1 MIRNKVF
8 IGLIAFNI
16 ATVAGLVAAQYL
28 RPVGHGSASF
38 VTVDAVKITNAERAV
53 ASSLFNQGLN
63 GGNQDA
69 IVSLN
74 DFGKKVTAEIEKIA
88 DGRTV
93 IVKQAVVSGN
103 VPDITDDVLKG
114 LNLPMNAPSIDI
126 SKQLEMAPTSA
137 YQLMGAQMEKIAKS
151 NGEAAKKSFVE
162 NQKKAAINE
171 LP

>member
-1 MIRNKVF
+1 MIRNKIF

-16 ATVAGLVAAQYL
+16 VTVTGLVALQYL
-28 RPVGHGSASF
+28 RPASQSNAPF

-74 DFGKKVTAEIEKIA
+74 EFGKKVTAEINKVA

-137 YQLMGAQMEKIAKS
+137 YQLMGAQMDKIAKS
-151 NGEAAKKSFVE
+151 NGEAAKKSFIE
-162 NQKKAAINE
+162 NQKQAAINE